1 MNELKTVNNLE
12 DEYISKFL
20 IYADVSEKSA
30 EVYTRQLKQYF
41 KYLSDNAV
49 EQPTRETIVNY
60 KNYLLQEHKPTT
72 TQNYLTAVK
81 LFYKWAAQ
89 MGLYAN
95 ICDGVKSCKVSREHK
110 KDCLTTSQIQDIL
123 EVGTTAAADDEQ
135 ALRNQAIFLL
145 MVTCGFRTIEVS
157 RANIEDIRSV
167 GNNTVLYIQGKGRT
181 GKDEYITLP
190 PQTEHIIR
198 RYLAKRGATDHTE
211 PLFISTSNHKN
222 SGGRMT
228 TRSISG
234 LIKKKL
240 SDAGYNSDRLTAH
253 SLRHTAVTLALLSGQ
268 PIDAV
273 QQFARHANINTTMIY
288 NHSIDIANNQCS
300 NAIAQSLFSTSQKG
314 S

>member
-49 EQPTRETIVNY
+49 EQPTRETIVSY

-135 ALRNQAIFLL
+135 AIRNQAIFLL
-145 MVTCGFRTIEVS
+145 MVTCGLRTIEVS
-157 RANIEDIRSV
+157 RADIEDIRSV

-181 GKDEYITLP
+181 GKDEFINLP
-190 PQTEHIIR
+190 PPVEHLIR
-198 RYLAKRGATDHTE
+198 KYLVKRGATDSTE
-211 PLFISTSNHKN
+211 PLFTSTSNHSS

-234 LIKKKL
+234 IIKKML
-240 SDAGYNSDRLTAH
+240 SNAGFNSSRLTAH
-253 SLRHTAVTLALLSGQ
+253 SLRHSAVTLALLSGRSL
-268 PIDAV
+268 DEV
-273 QQFARHANINTTMIY
+273 QGFARHASLDTTMIY
-288 NHSIDIANNQCS
+288 NHNIDMANNQCS
-300 NAIAQSLFSTSQKG
+300 NAIAALIFSTSQKG